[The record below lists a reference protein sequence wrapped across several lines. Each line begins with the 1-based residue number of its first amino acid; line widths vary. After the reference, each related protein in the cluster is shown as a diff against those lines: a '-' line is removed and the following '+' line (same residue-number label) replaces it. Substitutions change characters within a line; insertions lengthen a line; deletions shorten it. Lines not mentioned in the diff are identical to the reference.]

1 MRFPRSVLAGGI
13 LAAGLSVMAAACG
26 GGGTAS
32 PAAAAE
38 PESTAFASES
48 ADFQLTRE
56 TDLGTH
62 DAYVTFTSRSDGRTD
77 AVVDFYVPRTAESRD
92 DKYPV
97 TIQAGAC
104 SSLGDTTI
112 SLGDLPAG
120 VTVVELEEA
129 FDDAVGPLEDDS
141 SSLVIKESDGKTVA
155 WCGPA

>member
-1 MRFPRSVLAGGI
+1 MRSSRSVLAGAV
-13 LAAGLSVMAAACG
+13 LATGLSVVAAACG

-56 TDLGTH
+56 SDLGTH
-62 DAYVTFTSRSDGRTD
+62 DAYVTFTSRSDGKTD
-77 AVVDFYVPRTAESRD
+77 AIVDFYVPRTGASRD
-92 DKYPV
+92 DKYSV

-104 SSLGDTTI
+104 SSLGETTI

-129 FDDAVGPLEDDS
+129 FDDAVGPLEDGS
-141 SSLVIKESDGKTVA
+141 SSLVIKEPGAKTVA